1 MNEKHMYT
9 LLRVINKDGNIN
21 NLIREGL
28 SFSKIADLTNE
39 AIIGGLVIHSN
50 DRIEL
55 SQEGLDKM
63 EELEARFKK
72 TNKEEWI
79 EKDIKSIIP
88 KLDKNL
94 IFLPDQNELTF

>member
-1 MNEKHMYT
+1 MNEKYLYT
-9 LLRVINKDGNIN
+9 LLRVINKNGNIN

-39 AIIGGLVIHSN
+39 TIIAGLVIQSK

-55 SQEGLDKM
+55 SPNGLEKM
-63 EELEARFKK
+63 RELEVRYKK
-72 TNKEEWI
+72 INKEEWI

-88 KLDKNL
+88 KLDKKV
-94 IFLPDQNELTF
+94 IYLPDQNELTF

>member
-1 MNEKHMYT
+1 MNEKHLYT
-9 LLRVINKDGNIN
+9 LLRVINKNGNIN

-28 SFSKIADLTNE
+28 SFSKIAELTNE
-39 AIIGGLVIHSN
+39 TIIAGLVIQSK

-55 SQEGLDKM
+55 SPNGLEKM
-63 EELEARFKK
+63 QELEVRYKK
-72 TNKEEWI
+72 INKEEWI

-94 IFLPDQNELTF
+94 IYLPDQNKLTF